1 MSFLLDT
8 NVVSEFEK
16 EEPDS
21 RVFQWVDGVDEG
33 EAWMSVVTIAE
44 LRSGCERL
52 PDGLRK
58 QRLEQWIV
66 SGILPRFAGRIL
78 PIDEVI
84 ADTTGRLMARSR
96 MSGRTIGA
104 MDLMIAAIAH
114 VHELTVVTRNT
125 RDFDGPGVKVFN
137 PWLEGE

>member
-21 RVFQWVDGVDEG
+21 RVFQWVNGIDEG

-44 LRSGCERL
+44 VRSGCLRL
-52 PDGLRK
+52 PDGWRK

-84 ADTTGRLMARSR
+84 ADATGRLMARSR

-104 MDLMIAAIAH
+104 MDLMIAATAI
-114 VHELTVVTRNT
+114 VHGLTVVTRNT
-125 RDFDGPGVKVFN
+125 WDFEALGVRLFN